1 MISFAKLVYIIEGS
15 ILRVVSASSYGGS
28 AVCDVHFAMH
38 ASYTEECQQYFSDR
52 FGRLEAVAVHMVELT
67 QSLATAM
74 EALCCSR
81 AAGQRLSRLAQTV
94 CV

>member
-28 AVCDVHFAMH
+28 SVCDVHFAMH
-38 ASYTEECQQYFSDR
+38 ASYTEECKQYLADR
-52 FGRLEAVAVHMVELT
+52 FGRLEVVATHLLELS
-67 QSLATAM
+67 QSVSSAM
-74 EALCCSR
+74 EAVCCSR
-81 AAGQRLSRLAQTV
+81 AAGQRLSRFAQTV

>member
-28 AVCDVHFAMH
+28 AVCDVHFDMH
-38 ASYTEECQQYFSDR
+38 VSYTEECQQWLSDR
-52 FGRLEAVAVHMVELT
+52 FQRLETVAVHMVELT
-67 QSLATAM
+67 QTLSAAM

-81 AAGQRLSRLAQTV
+81 AAGQRLSRFAQTV